1 MRNGINPKIYVLNL
15 QRSNDRREF
24 MIDQLNKFK
33 VDFELFQAI
42 DGRLL
47 KDEYIQ
53 EHAIVQELNRINI
66 SKGHLA
72 CALSHLFIYK
82 RISERNDKHIL
93 ILEDDIRLSDKFIEI
108 IREAFEHLKDGE
120 IIFPYFIPKP
130 NCRVKSRDQVDLMHQ
145 YSLREIIDPGR
156 ALATGAYLLTKNT
169 AKNLFKGA
177 YPVRNQPDN
186 WGFYYK
192 EGLIS
197 QTRMI
202 YPMIAESAHFS
213 SDIGYLEK
221 YEMVNNIIRFMQS
234 KTNLLE
240 PFFRFRRKR
249 IAKKLRNQIIIDD

>member
-1 MRNGINPKIYVLNL
+1 MIN
-15 QRSNDRREF
+15 
-24 MIDQLNKFK
+24 QLNKFK
-33 VDFELFQAI
+33 VDYEIFDAI

-47 KDEYIQ
+47 DDEYIQ
-53 EHAIVQELNRINI
+53 KHGIVEELNRINI

-72 CALSHLFIYK
+72 CALSHLFMYK
-82 RISERNDKHIL
+82 MISERNDEHIL

-108 IREAFEHLKDGE
+108 IIEACEFLEDGE

-130 NCRVKSRDQVDLMHQ
+130 NCRVKSRNQVNLMRH
-145 YSLREIIDPGR
+145 YCLREIIDPGR
-156 ALATGAYLLTKNT
+156 ALATGAYLLTKIT

-186 WGFYYK
+186 WGFFYK

-221 YEMVNNIIRFMQS
+221 YEVVNTIIRFVQNQ
-234 KTNLLE
+234 TNMLE